1 MLSIFK
7 NKYIKPRFLCQETR
21 LIFNNSIQLKFNFI
35 NKQMETQENKINP
48 ENNEIQNIPKEEI
61 KSNSQ
66 EQNNNIKAFTKPTER
81 LKTKVI

>member
-1 MLSIFK
+1 
-7 NKYIKPRFLCQETR
+7 
-21 LIFNNSIQLKFNFI
+21 
-35 NKQMETQENKINP
+35 MESQENKINP

-66 EQNNNIKAFTKPTER
+66 EQNNNNIKAFTKPTER

>member
-1 MLSIFK
+1 MIKVK
-7 NKYIKPRFLCQETR
+7 NIYIKFR